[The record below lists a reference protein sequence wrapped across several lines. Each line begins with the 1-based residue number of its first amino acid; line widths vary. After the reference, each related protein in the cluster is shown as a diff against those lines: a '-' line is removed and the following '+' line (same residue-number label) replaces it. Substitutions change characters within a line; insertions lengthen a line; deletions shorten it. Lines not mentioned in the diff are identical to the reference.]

1 MLATVKLAWWGKH
14 FGEEPPLVGRA
25 DQGAGTL
32 FFTGCNLRCVFCQ
45 NYQIS
50 QENLGKEYSVEELA
64 EIMLDLQRG
73 HAVNIDLVSPT
84 IWWQQIRAAII
95 LAREKGLTIP
105 LVWNSNGYE
114 KLEIIKAMDGLVDIY
129 LPDLKY
135 SNDDIALKYSGIK
148 NYVETAD
155 SAIREMLRQVGH
167 LQINEEGI
175 ATRGLLVRHLILPN
189 NLENSFGV
197 IDHLSKIDKN
207 IQVSLMKQFSPMFR
221 AANFPEINCLVTAD
235 EAEQIFNYLV
245 AMDMHGWIQEDD
257 CPEIFIPDFRKP
269 NPFL

>member
-14 FGEEPPLVGRA
+14 FGEEPPLVGHA

-50 QENLGKEYSVEELA
+50 QENLGADYSVEQLA
-64 EIMLDLQRG
+64 DIMLSLQKEN
-73 HAVNIDLVSPT
+73 AVNIDLVSPT
-84 IWWQQIRAAII
+84 IWWEQIRAAII

-105 LVWNSNGYE
+105 TVWNSNGYE
-114 KLEIIKAMDGLVDIY
+114 KIEIIKAMDGLIDIY

-148 NYVETAD
+148 NYVETAGI
-155 SAIREMLRQVGH
+155 AIREMLRQVGH
-167 LQINEEGI
+167 LKIKEEGI
-175 ATRGLLVRHLILPN
+175 ATHGLLVRHLILPN

-197 IDHLSKIDKN
+197 IDHLAQIDKD
-207 IQVSLMKQFSPMFR
+207 IQVSLMKQFSPMFH
-221 AANFPEINCLVTAD
+221 AANLPEINCLVD
-235 EAEQIFNYLV
+235 ENDAEQIFNYLI
-245 AMDMHGWIQEDD
+245 AMDMHGWVQEDD
-257 CPEIFIPDFRKP
+257 CHEIFIPDFRKL